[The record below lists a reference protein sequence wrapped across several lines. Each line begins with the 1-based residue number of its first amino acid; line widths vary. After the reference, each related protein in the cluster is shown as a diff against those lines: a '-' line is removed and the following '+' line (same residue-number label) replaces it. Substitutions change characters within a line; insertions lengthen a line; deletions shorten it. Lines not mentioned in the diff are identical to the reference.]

1 MPRTLPVLLLCL
13 ALLNGCVPSLQ
24 YRLGQGF
31 YSDTHA
37 KAQVMAAANAGGL
50 KNLGRFSIDYTA
62 RMNWTQDMTDQNIV
76 IAAIRQRLRQMGG
89 NVADNIVANQ
99 PFSAIFVSL
108 VGWPAACSEWT
119 ISGEALL
126 VEQMSKSELGI
137 PLRKVRWSLLPRY
150 DKR

>member
-1 MPRTLPVLLLCL
+1 MQFTVPMFLACLLLL
-13 ALLNGCVPSLQ
+13 SGCVPSLQ

-37 KAQVMAAANAGGL
+37 KTQVMAAANAGRL

-62 RMNWTQDMTDQNIV
+62 CMNWTQDMTDQNIV
-76 IAAIRQRLRQMGG
+76 IPAIRQRLRQMGG
-89 NVADNIVANQ
+89 NAADNIVANQ

-108 VGWPAACSEWT
+108 FGWPAACSEWT

-126 VEQMSKSELGI
+126 VDQSSKNESGI
-137 PLRKVRWSLLPRY
+137 PLRSVRWDVLTRF
-150 DKR
+150 DTR